1 MDRRYAKYLSLGQS
15 HGLVCEHF
23 GGKGSTLDL
32 KTTIAMIQ
40 TASLAF
46 FDHRIHV
53 VSNDYVFFCLWHTI
67 DTKKNML
74 SLEKG
79 LLCKNLKCT

>member
-40 TASLAF
+40 TASSEF
-46 FDHRIHV
+46 FNHRVHV
-53 VSNDYVFFCLWHTI
+53 VSNDYVFIIYGHTI
-67 DTKKNML
+67 GEKK
-74 SLEKG
+74 KYVQY
-79 LLCKNLKCT
+79 